1 MEILQSCEQGEKNM
15 VQTAKQQ
22 ETIQTLKSKI
32 TAIYG
37 YLSEQGDVEN
47 AEKTKQL
54 AKKLENR
61 EFMIAFCGHFSA
73 GKSTMIN
80 RVVGENLLP
89 SSPIPTS
96 ANLVKV
102 KSGEEYAKVF
112 FKNEKPRLY
121 LAPYDYDLVKNHC
134 KDGDQIEE
142 IEISH
147 SDSPL
152 PADTIIMDT
161 PGIDSADD
169 AHRIATESAIHLAD
183 LVFYVMDYN
192 HVQAELNFLFTKELT
207 EAGKEVYLVI
217 NQVDKHRDEELSFP
231 DFQQSVLDSFSA
243 WGVRPA
249 RIYYTSLKFEDH
261 KHNEFKEL
269 QQFISQ
275 KLQTKD
281 QFLQQSIFH
290 SLKKI
295 TQDHLKKTRI
305 VSEEELQPAIEILN
319 ELSDAERQELQHTY
333 QEINT
338 NLQTLAG
345 GVTETEK
352 ELDTQMAQIL
362 KNAYLMPFQTREL
375 AEVYLE
381 ACQPEFKVGLLFTK
395 QKTQEE
401 KNARRNRF
409 YQELLEKTK
418 SQLEWHLREFLLTVL
433 KEHDLDNQELLALAQ
448 AFTIKVPVELV
459 DDTVKQGA
467 RLSGE
472 YVLHYTEDIAN
483 GIKKIARREIDV
495 FKTAFLAFLAKKT
508 EKLKK
513 MYHSDFQKIE
523 RYISALEKVSTLED
537 NNSEK
542 EKLVTQLLTQVT
554 NLKQDTYQLFNQE
567 EQDFEVV
574 YGQEVDSLAD
584 NKTALTPISK
594 PKPTKSVKTV
604 TEDHGHVQKMID
616 RLERAS
622 KLVTNLP
629 GFKKIADELAEKA
642 DRLAHRG
649 FTVALFGAFSAGKSS
664 FANALMGEKVLPV
677 SPNPTT
683 AAINKIKPVTERYQ
697 HGTVLVKFKDATAM
711 LEDVNRSLKFFELQV
726 NSLNEASKEIDKVM
740 LEKGQ
745 EGVSEKTHY
754 AFLQAFKH
762 GCKNYVQKLGT
773 VIETDLN
780 EFAEFVAREER
791 SCFVE
796 WIELYYD
803 CELTRKGITLVDTPG
818 ADSINARHT
827 GVAFDYI
834 KNSDAILFVTYY
846 NHAFSKADRE
856 FLIQLGRVKESFQLD
871 KMFFIIN
878 AIDLAENVEEQ
889 ETVTEYVKDQLV
901 KYGISHPHLYP
912 LSSQLALK
920 EKLQPGTVNH
930 SGLGDFEDDFYH
942 FISNDLTKMAITSA
956 GNELIRVH
964 ELVGKMIQGSRE
976 DRSEK
981 EKKRLEIKH
990 QKEMIK
996 DVFSKQS
1003 DEALTKRM
1011 TQESAELIFYI
1022 KQRVFFRFNDFFKE
1036 AFNPSA
1042 LRDDGRNLKKALQS
1056 ALDEFL
1062 ESLGFDLAQEMRAT
1076 TVRLDRFAEKILAD
1090 YQKVLIRNLVEIHDD
1105 LSFSTFETNFEE
1117 GIDFPIAFSDINK
1130 KMFTKA
1136 MSYFKNPKAFFEKNE
1151 KRLMSEELQS
1161 NLSTPVDEYLKIEAN
1176 RVEEYY
1182 TKLLSVESE
1191 RLISQM
1197 NAQVEDFY
1205 YSLQSALDGGVL
1217 IEDLLEV
1224 YENLAE

>member
-1 MEILQSCEQGEKNM
+1 MI
-15 VQTAKQQ
+15 QTANQQ
-22 ETIQTLKSKI
+22 DTIQALKSRI

-47 AEKTKQL
+47 AEKIKQL
-54 AKKLENR
+54 AKKLESR

-112 FKNEKPRLY
+112 FKDEKPRLY
-121 LAPYDYDLVKNHC
+121 LAPYDYEMVKNHC

-152 PADTIIMDT
+152 PAETVIMDT

-231 DFQQSVLDSFSA
+231 EFQQSVLDSFSA
-243 WGVRPA
+243 WGVKPA

-261 KHNEFKEL
+261 QHNEFKEL
-269 QQFISQ
+269 QEFISQ

-281 QFLQQSIFH
+281 QFLHQSIFH

-295 TQDHLKKTRI
+295 AQDHIEKIRVI
-305 VSEEELQPAIEILN
+305 NEDDLQPAIEILN
-319 ELSDAERQELQHTY
+319 ELSNEEKNKLHHTY
-333 QEINT
+333 QEIKT

-352 ELDTQMAQIL
+352 EIDNEFAQIM

-375 AEVYLE
+375 AEAYLE
-381 ACQPEFKVGLLFTK
+381 ACQPEFKVGLLFSK

-401 KNARRNRF
+401 KNSRRNRF

-418 SQLEWHLREFLLTVL
+418 SQLEWHLREFLLTLL
-433 KEHDLDNQELLALAQ
+433 KEHDLDNQELLAIAQ

-459 DDTVKQGA
+459 DETVKQGA

-483 GIKKIARREIDV
+483 GIKKIARRGIDE
-495 FKTAFLAFLAKKT
+495 FKKAFLSFLTKKT

-513 MYHSDFQKIE
+513 MYHSEFQKIE
-523 RYISALEKVSTLED
+523 RYVSALEKVSNLED
-537 NNSEK
+537 NISEK
-542 EKLVTQLLTQVT
+542 EKIVTQLLTQVT
-554 NLKQDTYQLFNQE
+554 NIKQDTYQLFNQA

-574 YGQEVDSLAD
+574 YGQAVVPAAD
-584 NKTALTPISK
+584 DEIAITPINN
-594 PKPTKSVKTV
+594 PKPDKVNVKAGK
-604 TEDHGHVQKMID
+604 EDHGHVQKMID
-616 RLERAS
+616 RLENAS

-629 GFKKIADELAEKA
+629 GFQKIADELAEKA

-697 HGTVLVKFKDATAM
+697 HGAVLVKFKEEAAM
-711 LEDVNRSLKFFELQV
+711 LEDVNRSLKFFELQA
-726 NSLNEASKEIDKVM
+726 NNLNEASKEIDKVM

-754 AFLQAFKH
+754 AFLQAFKQ
-762 GCKNYVQKLGT
+762 GCNDYIHQLGT

-878 AIDLAENVEEQ
+878 AIDLAENEEEQ
-889 ETVTEYVKDQLV
+889 DTVTEYVKHQLV
-901 KYGISHPHLYP
+901 KYGISQPHLYP
-912 LSSQLALK
+912 LSSLLALK
-920 EKLQPGTVNH
+920 EKLEPRTINH
-930 SGLGDFEDDFYH
+930 SGLGNFESDFYH
-942 FISNDLTKMAITSA
+942 FISTDLTKMAINSA
-956 GNELIRVH
+956 GNELLRVQD
-964 ELVGKMIQGSRE
+964 LVSKMIQGSRE
-976 DRSEK
+976 DQSEK
-981 EKKRLEIKH
+981 DKKRTEITH
-990 QKEMIK
+990 QKAMVK
-996 DVFSKQS
+996 ALFDKQS
-1003 DEALTKRM
+1003 EEALTKRM
-1011 TQESAELIFYI
+1011 TQESTELIYYI

-1036 AFNPSA
+1036 AFNPSV

-1056 ALDEFL
+1056 ALDDFL
-1062 ESLGFDLAQEMRAT
+1062 ESLGYDLAQEMRAT
-1076 TVRLDRFAEKILAD
+1076 TVRLDRFAEKILSD
-1090 YQKVLIRNLVEIHDD
+1090 YQKVLVRDLVEINND

-1117 GIDFPIAFSDINK
+1117 GIDFPIAFSTINK
-1130 KMFTKA
+1130 KMFAKA
-1136 MSYFKNPKAFFEKNE
+1136 MSFFKNPKAFFEKNE
-1151 KRLMSEELQS
+1151 KRLMSDEIQLIL
-1161 NLSTPVDEYLKIEAN
+1161 NTPADDYLKIEAK

-1182 TKLLSVESE
+1182 TRLLKTESN

-1197 NAQVEDFY
+1197 DVQVEDFY

-1224 YENLAE
+1224 YQNLEAFGG

>member
-1 MEILQSCEQGEKNM
+1 
-15 VQTAKQQ
+15 
-22 ETIQTLKSKI
+22 
-32 TAIYG
+32 
-37 YLSEQGDVEN
+37 
-47 AEKTKQL
+47 
-54 AKKLENR
+54 
-61 EFMIAFCGHFSA
+61 
-73 GKSTMIN
+73 
-80 RVVGENLLP
+80 
-89 SSPIPTS
+89 
-96 ANLVKV
+96 
-102 KSGEEYAKVF
+102 
-112 FKNEKPRLY
+112 
-121 LAPYDYDLVKNHC
+121 
-134 KDGDQIEE
+134 
-142 IEISH
+142 
-147 SDSPL
+147 
-152 PADTIIMDT
+152 
-161 PGIDSADD
+161 
-169 AHRIATESAIHLAD
+169 
-183 LVFYVMDYN
+183 
-192 HVQAELNFLFTKELT
+192 T

-231 DFQQSVLDSFSA
+231 DFQQSVLESFSA
-243 WGVRPA
+243 WGVKPA

-261 KHNEFKEL
+261 QHNEFKEL

-295 TQDHLKKTRI
+295 AQDHLKKTRI
-305 VSEEELQPAIEILN
+305 VSEEELRPAIEILN

-345 GVTETEK
+345 GVTETER
-352 ELDTQMAQIL
+352 EIDTQIAQIL

-375 AEVYLE
+375 AEAYLE

-433 KEHDLDNQELLALAQ
+433 KEHNLENQDLQAIAQ
-448 AFTIKVPVELV
+448 AFTIKIPVELV
-459 DDTVKQGA
+459 DETVKQGA

-495 FKTAFLAFLAKKT
+495 FKTAFLAFLVKKT

-523 RYISALEKVSTLED
+523 RYMSALEKVSNYED
-537 NNSEK
+537 NYSEK

-574 YGQEVDSLAD
+574 YGQVMDTLTNDE
-584 NKTALTPISK
+584 TALTTINK
-594 PKPTKSVKTV
+594 HKTV
-604 TEDHGHVQKMID
+604 KSEKAESEDNGHVQKMID

-726 NSLNEASKEIDKVM
+726 NNLNEASKEIDKVM

-780 EFAEFVAREER
+780 EFTEFVAREER

-878 AIDLAENVEEQ
+878 AIDLAENEEEQ

-912 LSSQLALK
+912 LSSLLAIR
-920 EKLQPGTVNH
+920 EKLQPETINA
-930 SGLGDFEDDFYH
+930 SGLGDFENDFYH
-942 FISNDLTKMAITSA
+942 FISNDLTKMAVTSA
-956 GNELIRVH
+956 GNELQRVQG
-964 ELVGKMIQGSRE
+964 LVDKMIQGSRE
-976 DRSEK
+976 DQSEK
-981 EKKRLEIKH
+981 DRKRLEIKH

-996 DVFSKQS
+996 ALFNKQTK
-1003 DEALTKRM
+1003 EALTKRM
-1011 TQESAELIFYI
+1011 SQESAELIFYI
-1022 KQRVFFRFNDFFKE
+1022 KQRVLFRFNDFFKE

-1062 ESLGFDLAQEMRAT
+1062 ESLGFDLSQEMRAT

-1090 YQKVLIRNLVEIHDD
+1090 YQKVLIRNLVEINDD

-1117 GIDFPIAFSDINK
+1117 GMDFPIAFSDINK

-1151 KRLMSEELQS
+1151 KKLMSDELQS
-1161 NLSTPVDEYLKIEAN
+1161 NLSSPVDDYLKIEAK

-1182 TKLLSVESE
+1182 TKLLSTESE

-1197 NAQVEDFY
+1197 NAQVDDFY